1 MEEAPEA
8 YVENLIQV
16 MREVKRVLKD
26 DGILWLNLGDG
37 FSGSGKGVGGKGTT
51 SPKQL
56 SNRGSYDASLPC
68 RFSLGPKQLL
78 GMPWRV
84 ALALQDDGWI
94 LRSDIIWSKSNAMP
108 ESVKDRCTKSHEYVF
123 MLTKSARYF
132 YDARAIA
139 EPATA
144 ATNERDKYVRTGYQK
159 ETRDGYVNHLDP
171 NSGAF
176 RDCHGTRNR
185 RDVWVIPTGQFRG
198 AHFATMP
205 LELARRCILAGSRRG
220 DVVLDP
226 FSGAGTTAL
235 AAVSLGRRAI
245 GVDLSFDYS
254 EMAMQR
260 VARAP
265 RPLL

>member
-1 MEEAPEA
+1 MEETPEA
-8 YVENLIQV
+8 YVENLIQA

-108 ESVKDRCTKSHEYVF
+108 ESVKDRPTRSHEYVF
-123 MLTKSARYF
+123 LLAKRTRYY
-132 YDARAIA
+132 YDATAIA
-139 EPATA
+139 EPSVGVTGGGFSRSYAEA
-144 ATNERDKYVRTGYQK
+144 QPNHGAMKLERPP
-159 ETRDGYVNHLDP
+159 ETD
-171 NSGAF
+171 
-176 RDCHGTRNR
+176 TRNA

-198 AHFATMP
+198 AHYATMSP
-205 LELARRCILAGSRRG
+205 ELARRCILAGSRKG

-235 AAVSLGRRAI
+235 AAISLGRKAI
-245 GVDLSFDYS
+245 GVDLSFEYS

-260 VARAP
+260 IARAP